1 MSKGDQETTLQE
13 LKDLMLEFREARGWA
28 KDMSPKNMAISIC
41 LEAAELLEHFQWD
54 EYKNEDEQ
62 EIIDEFAD
70 VIMTCMSFAN
80 ASGIDVATAMKDKL
94 ERAKIKYPTEIFN
107 PDSKNGEAYFRVK
120 KAYRDK
126 KGKS

>member
-1 MSKGDQETTLQE
+1 MSKGDAETTLQE
-13 LKDLMLEFREARGWA
+13 LKDLMLEFREARGWN

-54 EYKNEDEQ
+54 EYKSEDEQ

-70 VIMTCMSFAN
+70 VIMNCMSFAN
-80 ASGIDVATAMKDKL
+80 ASGIDVSSAMKDKL

-107 PDSKNGEAYFRVK
+107 PGSDSKEAYFQVK
-120 KAYRDK
+120 KAYRAK
-126 KGKS
+126 KGKP

>member
-1 MSKGDQETTLQE
+1 MSKGDTETTLQE
-13 LKDLMLEFREARGWA
+13 LKDLMLEFREERGWN

-70 VIMTCMSFAN
+70 VIMNCMSFAN
-80 ASGIDVATAMKDKL
+80 ASGIDVSSAMKNKL
-94 ERAKIKYPTEIFN
+94 ERAKIKYPVEIFN
-107 PDSKNGEAYFRVK
+107 PGSDSKEAYFRVK
-120 KAYRDK
+120 KAYRSK
-126 KGKS
+126 KGKA